1 MKKYLN
7 KSNYSIFI
15 FLSFFVSLIIVH
27 IFYLSVINPLAFEYM
42 ALAQASNISPE
53 RHFSVILKD
62 PEQKICLI
70 LFLWSLIIGGFNYFL
85 LKDDYKSLEKN
96 NDPLL
101 AELNKKIDSDTS
113 DKEIYSILIE
123 NKFDLFQ
130 LDLSFIKYISW
141 AIPSIGFIG
150 TVRGIGEALSQAAE
164 AIDGDITGMTTS
176 LGVAFNSTFTA
187 LLLSIILMF
196 FITRIEYKQ
205 DNLIVMLRAKFLA
218 N

>member
-1 MKKYLN
+1 MKKLI

-15 FLSFFVSLIIVH
+15 FLSFFLSLVIVH
-27 IFYLSVINPLAFEYM
+27 IFYLAVINPLAFEYM
-42 ALAQASNISPE
+42 AIAQSNNISPE

-62 PEQKICLI
+62 PEQKICLT
-70 LFLWSLIIGGFNYFL
+70 LFLWSIIIGSFNYFL
-85 LKDDYKSLEKN
+85 LQDDYKTLEKN
-96 NDPLL
+96 DDPLL
-101 AELNKKIDSDTS
+101 EELTGKMDNETTN
-113 DKEIYSILIE
+113 KEIYSILIE

-141 AIPSIGFIG
+141 AIPSIGFMG

-218 N
+218 K

>member
-1 MKKYLN
+1 MKKLI

-15 FLSFFVSLIIVH
+15 FLSFFLSLVIVH
-27 IFYLSVINPLAFEYM
+27 IFYLAVINPLAFEYM
-42 ALAQASNISPE
+42 AIAQSNNISPE

-62 PEQKICLI
+62 PEQKICLT
-70 LFLWSLIIGGFNYFL
+70 LFLWSIIIGSFNYFL
-85 LKDDYKSLEKN
+85 LQDDYKTLNKN
-96 NDPLL
+96 DDPLL
-101 AELNKKIDSDTS
+101 EELTGKMDNETTN
-113 DKEIYSILIE
+113 KEIYSILIE

-187 LLLSIILMF
+187 LLLSIISVSYTHL
-196 FITRIEYKQ
+196 TLPTK
-205 DNLIVMLRAKFLA
+205 A
-218 N
+218 

>member
-1 MKKYLN
+1 
-7 KSNYSIFI
+7 
-15 FLSFFVSLIIVH
+15 
-27 IFYLSVINPLAFEYM
+27 M
-42 ALAQASNISPE
+42 AIAQANNISPE

-70 LFLWSLIIGGFNYFL
+70 LFLWSLIIGAFNYYL
-85 LKDDYKSLEKN
+85 LQDDYKSLENN

-101 AELNKKIDSDTS
+101 EELSEKIDSETS
-113 DKEIYSILIE
+113 NKEIYSILIE

-187 LLLSIILMF
+187 LLLSIMLMF

-205 DNLIVMLRAKFLA
+205 DNLIVMLRARFLA
-218 N
+218 K

>member
-1 MKKYLN
+1 MKKLI

-15 FLSFFVSLIIVH
+15 FLSFFLSLVIVH
-27 IFYLSVINPLAFEYM
+27 IFYLAVINPLAFEYM
-42 ALAQASNISPE
+42 AIAESNNTSPE

-62 PEQKICLI
+62 PEQKICLT
-70 LFLWSLIIGGFNYFL
+70 LFLWSIIIGSFNYFL
-85 LKDDYKSLEKN
+85 LQDDYKTLKKN
-96 NDPLL
+96 DDPLL
-101 AELNKKIDSDTS
+101 EELTGKMDNETTN
-113 DKEIYSILIE
+113 KEIYSILIE

-218 N
+218 K

>member
-1 MKKYLN
+1 MKKLI

-15 FLSFFVSLIIVH
+15 FLSFFLSLVIVH

-42 ALAQASNISPE
+42 AIAQSNNISPE

-70 LFLWSLIIGGFNYFL
+70 LFLWSIIIGLFNYFL
-85 LKDDYKSLEKN
+85 LQDDYKTLEKN
-96 NDPLL
+96 DDPLL
-101 AELNKKIDSDTS
+101 EELTGKMDNETTN
-113 DKEIYSILIE
+113 KEIYSILIE

-218 N
+218 K

>member
-1 MKKYLN
+1 MKKLI

-15 FLSFFVSLIIVH
+15 FLSFFLSLVIVH
-27 IFYLSVINPLAFEYM
+27 IFYLAVINPLAFEYM
-42 ALAQASNISPE
+42 AIAQSNNISPE

-62 PEQKICLI
+62 PEQKICLT
-70 LFLWSLIIGGFNYFL
+70 LFLWSIIIGSFNYFL
-85 LKDDYKSLEKN
+85 LQDDYKTLDKN
-96 NDPLL
+96 DDPLL
-101 AELNKKIDSDTS
+101 EELTGKMDNETTN
-113 DKEIYSILIE
+113 KEIYSILIE

-187 LLLSIILMF
+187 LLLSITLMF

-218 N
+218 K

>member
-7 KSNYSIFI
+7 KSYYSIFI
-15 FLSFFVSLIIVH
+15 FLSFFLSLIIVH
-27 IFYLSVINPLAFEYM
+27 IFYLALINPMAFEYM
-42 ALAQASNISPE
+42 AVAQTNNTSPE

-62 PEQKICLI
+62 PEQKICLT
-70 LFLWSLIIGGFNYFL
+70 LFLWSLIIGAFNYFL
-85 LKDDYKSLEKN
+85 LQDDYKSLEKN

-101 AELNKKIDSDTS
+101 EELTEKIDNETS
-113 DKEIYSILIE
+113 TKEIYSILIE

-218 N
+218 K

>member
-1 MKKYLN
+1 MKKLI

-15 FLSFFVSLIIVH
+15 FLSFFLSLVIVH
-27 IFYLSVINPLAFEYM
+27 IFYLAVINPLSFEYM
-42 ALAQASNISPE
+42 AIAQSNNTSPE

-62 PEQKICLI
+62 PEQKICLT
-70 LFLWSLIIGGFNYFL
+70 LFLWSIIIGSFNYFL
-85 LKDDYKSLEKN
+85 LQDDYKTLEKN
-96 NDPLL
+96 DDPLL
-101 AELNKKIDSDTS
+101 EELTGKMDNETTN
-113 DKEIYSILIE
+113 KEIYSILIE

-218 N
+218 K

>member
-1 MKKYLN
+1 MKKLI
-7 KSNYSIFI
+7 KSNYSVFI
-15 FLSFFVSLIIVH
+15 FLSFFLSLVIVH
-27 IFYLSVINPLAFEYM
+27 IFYLAVINPLAFEYM
-42 ALAQASNISPE
+42 AIAQSNNTSPE

-62 PEQKICLI
+62 PEQKICLT
-70 LFLWSLIIGGFNYFL
+70 LFLWSIIIGSFNYFL
-85 LKDDYKSLEKN
+85 LQDDYKTLDKN
-96 NDPLL
+96 DDPLL
-101 AELNKKIDSDTS
+101 EELTGKMDNETTN
-113 DKEIYSILIE
+113 KEIYSILIE

-218 N
+218 K

>member
-1 MKKYLN
+1 MKKYIN

-15 FLSFFVSLIIVH
+15 ISTFFISLILIH
-27 IFYLSVINPLAFEYM
+27 MFYLAVINPLAFEYM
-42 ALAQASNISPE
+42 SYAKINNTSPE

-70 LFLWSLIIGGFNYFL
+70 LFFWSALIAFFNFYL
-85 LKDDYKSLEKN
+85 LEEDLGKIKDGNDLILSEINNEIDENTSKN
-96 NDPLL
+96 
-101 AELNKKIDSDTS
+101 
-113 DKEIYSILIE
+113 EIYSIMIE

-150 TVRGIGEALSQAAE
+150 TVRGIGEALSRASE

-176 LGVAFNSTFTA
+176 LGVAFNSTFVA

-196 FITRIEYKQ
+196 IITRIEYMQ
-205 DNLIVMLRAKFLA
+205 DNLIVLLRSKLITK
-218 N
+218 

>member
-7 KSNYSIFI
+7 KSNYSMFI
-15 FLSFFVSLIIVH
+15 FLSFFISLIIVH
-27 IFYLSVINPLAFEYM
+27 IFYLAVINPLAFEYM
-42 ALAQASNISPE
+42 ALAKESNTSPE

>member
-1 MKKYLN
+1 MKKLI

-15 FLSFFVSLIIVH
+15 FLSFFLSLVIVH

-42 ALAQASNISPE
+42 AIAQSNNISPE

-70 LFLWSLIIGGFNYFL
+70 LFLWSIIIGSFNYFL
-85 LKDDYKSLEKN
+85 LQDDYKTIEKN
-96 NDPLL
+96 DDPLL
-101 AELNKKIDSDTS
+101 EELTGKMDNETTN
-113 DKEIYSILIE
+113 KEIYSILIE

-218 N
+218 K

>member
-1 MKKYLN
+1 MKKLI
-7 KSNYSIFI
+7 KSNYSFFI
-15 FLSFFVSLIIVH
+15 FLAFFLSLVIVH
-27 IFYLSVINPLAFEYM
+27 IFYLAVINPLAFEYM
-42 ALAQASNISPE
+42 AIAQSNNISPE

-62 PEQKICLI
+62 PEQKICLT
-70 LFLWSLIIGGFNYFL
+70 LFLWSIIIGSFNYFL
-85 LKDDYKSLEKN
+85 LQDDYKTLDKN
-96 NDPLL
+96 DDPLL
-101 AELNKKIDSDTS
+101 EELTGKMDNETTN
-113 DKEIYSILIE
+113 KEIYSILIE

-218 N
+218 K

>member
-1 MKKYLN
+1 MKKYFT
-7 KSNYSIFI
+7 KTNYTIFI
-15 FLSFFVSLIIVH
+15 FLSFFLSLIIVH
-27 IFYLSVINPLAFEYM
+27 IFYLSVINPMAFDFM
-42 ALAQASNISPE
+42 AAAELSNTSPE

-70 LFLWSLIIGGFNYFL
+70 LFLWSLIIGAVNYFL
-85 LKDDYKSLEKN
+85 LQDDYKSLKEN

-101 AELNKKIDSDTS
+101 EELSGKIENETS
-113 DKEIYSILIE
+113 NKEIYSILIE

-218 N
+218 K

>member
-1 MKKYLN
+1 MKKLI

-15 FLSFFVSLIIVH
+15 FLSFFLSLVIVH
-27 IFYLSVINPLAFEYM
+27 IFYLAVINPLAFEYM
-42 ALAQASNISPE
+42 AIAQSNNISPE

-62 PEQKICLI
+62 PEQKICLT
-70 LFLWSLIIGGFNYFL
+70 LFLWSIIIGSFNYFL
-85 LKDDYKSLEKN
+85 LQDDYKTLNKN
-96 NDPLL
+96 DDPLL
-101 AELNKKIDSDTS
+101 EELTGKMDNETTN
-113 DKEIYSILIE
+113 KEIYSILIE

-218 N
+218 K

>member
-1 MKKYLN
+1 MKKLI
-7 KSNYSIFI
+7 KSNYSVFI
-15 FLSFFVSLIIVH
+15 FLSFFLSLVIVH
-27 IFYLSVINPLAFEYM
+27 IFYLAVINPLAFEYM
-42 ALAQASNISPE
+42 AIAQSNNTSPE

-70 LFLWSLIIGGFNYFL
+70 LFLWSIIIGSFNYFL
-85 LKDDYKSLEKN
+85 LQDDYKTLEKN
-96 NDPLL
+96 DDPLL
-101 AELNKKIDSDTS
+101 EELTGKMDNETTN
-113 DKEIYSILIE
+113 KEIYSILIE

-218 N
+218 K

>member
-1 MKKYLN
+1 MKKLI

-15 FLSFFVSLIIVH
+15 FLSFFLSLVIVH

-42 ALAQASNISPE
+42 AIAQSNNISPE

-70 LFLWSLIIGGFNYFL
+70 LFLWSIIIGSFNYFL
-85 LKDDYKSLEKN
+85 LQDDYKTLEKN
-96 NDPLL
+96 DDPLL
-101 AELNKKIDSDTS
+101 EELTGKMDNETTN
-113 DKEIYSILIE
+113 KEIYSILIE

-218 N
+218 K

>member
-1 MKKYLN
+1 MKKLI

-15 FLSFFVSLIIVH
+15 FLSFFLSLVIVH
-27 IFYLSVINPLAFEYM
+27 IFYLAVINPLAFEYM
-42 ALAQASNISPE
+42 AIAQSNNTSPE

-70 LFLWSLIIGGFNYFL
+70 LFLWSIIIGSFNYFL
-85 LKDDYKSLEKN
+85 LQDDYKTIEKN
-96 NDPLL
+96 DDPLL
-101 AELNKKIDSDTS
+101 EELTGKMDNETTN
-113 DKEIYSILIE
+113 KEIYSILIE

-218 N
+218 K

>member
-1 MKKYLN
+1 MKKLI

-15 FLSFFVSLIIVH
+15 FLSFFLSLVIVH
-27 IFYLSVINPLAFEYM
+27 IFYLAVINPLAFEYM
-42 ALAQASNISPE
+42 AIAQSNNTSPE

-70 LFLWSLIIGGFNYFL
+70 LFLWSIIIGSFNYFL
-85 LKDDYKSLEKN
+85 LQDDYKTLDKN
-96 NDPLL
+96 DDPLL
-101 AELNKKIDSDTS
+101 EELTGKMDNETTN
-113 DKEIYSILIE
+113 KEIYSILIE

-218 N
+218 K

>member
-1 MKKYLN
+1 MKKLI

-15 FLSFFVSLIIVH
+15 FLSFFLSLVIVH
-27 IFYLSVINPLAFEYM
+27 IFYLAVINPLAFEYM
-42 ALAQASNISPE
+42 AIAESNNTSPE

-62 PEQKICLI
+62 PEQKICLT
-70 LFLWSLIIGGFNYFL
+70 LFLWSIIIGSFNYFL
-85 LKDDYKSLEKN
+85 LQDDYKKLEKN
-96 NDPLL
+96 DDPLL
-101 AELNKKIDSDTS
+101 EELTGKMDNETTN
-113 DKEIYSILIE
+113 KEIYSILIE

-218 N
+218 K